1 MGIGACHAKTH
12 ARWAACSRLAKI
24 GRVSEAEDHED
35 TPKAAGPVYFT
46 PEGFAKL
53 KAEYESL
60 GGVERPRVVQ
70 GVADAA
76 AEGDRS
82 ENAEYIY
89 GKKRLR
95 EIDRRMRFLR
105 KILEAAMVIDPSIDR
120 GDTVYFGATVIL
132 ESESGEEFTYQLVGE
147 HETDAER
154 GRISYRSPIGTAL
167 LRKTEGDEISV
178 VTPGGKRRLTITGV
192 IYR

>member
-1 MGIGACHAKTH
+1 MSAT
-12 ARWAACSRLAKI
+12 RDDDES
-24 GRVSEAEDHED
+24 AE
-35 TPKAAGPVYFT
+35 KASGPVYTT
-46 PEGFAKL
+46 PEGYERMKR
-53 KAEYESL
+53 EYEQL
-60 GGVERPRVVQ
+60 GQVERPRVVQ
-70 GVADAA
+70 GVSDAA

-105 KILEAAMVIDPSIDR
+105 KILEASVVVDPTVDR
-120 GDTVYFGATVIL
+120 GDTVYFGATVVL
-132 ESESGEEFTYQLVGE
+132 ESESGESFTYQLVGE

-154 GRISYRSPIGTAL
+154 GRISYRSPIGAAL
-167 LRKTEGDEISV
+167 MRKSVDDEV
-178 VTPGGKRRLTITGV
+178 VVDTPGGRRRLAIVEV

>member
-1 MGIGACHAKTH
+1 M
-12 ARWAACSRLAKI
+12 
-24 GRVSEAEDHED
+24 SERDDGDEERDGDEQ
-35 TPKAAGPVYFT
+35 PKAPAGPMYMT
-46 PEGFAKL
+46 PDGFGKL
-53 KAEYESL
+53 KTEYEHL
-60 GGVERPRVVQ
+60 GSVERPKVCQ

-89 GKKRLR
+89 GKKKLR

-105 KILEAAMVIDPSIDR
+105 KVLEAAQVVDPKIDR
-120 GDTVYFGATVIL
+120 GDTVYFGATVVL
-132 ESESGEEFTYQLVGE
+132 EEDGGDAVTYQLVGE
-147 HETDAER
+147 HETDAAG

-167 LRKTEGDEISV
+167 LRKSVDDEV
-178 VTPGGKRRLTITGV
+178 VVDTPSGRRKLTIVEV

>member
-1 MGIGACHAKTH
+1 MTVQHDRDEHDDEEKKP
-12 ARWAACSRLAKI
+12 S
-24 GRVSEAEDHED
+24 
-35 TPKAAGPVYFT
+35 GPLYMT
-46 PEGFAKL
+46 PEGFEKL
-53 KAEYESL
+53 RAELEYL
-60 GGVERPRVVQ
+60 GTVERPRVVQ

-105 KILEAAMVIDPSIDR
+105 KILEAAQVIDPAIDR
-120 GDTVYFGATVIL
+120 GDTVFFGATVVL
-132 ESESGEEFTYQLVGE
+132 ESEQGERFRYQLVGE
-147 HETDAER
+147 HETDAAR
-154 GRISYRSPIGTAL
+154 GRISYRSPIGAAL
-167 LRKTEGDEISV
+167 LRKSVDDEV
-178 VTPGGKRRLTITGV
+178 VVDTPKGRKKLTIVEV

>member
-1 MGIGACHAKTH
+1 MTSPDDDDDDEK
-12 ARWAACSRLAKI
+12 K
-24 GRVSEAEDHED
+24 
-35 TPKAAGPVYFT
+35 PAGPVYTT

-53 KAEYESL
+53 KAEYEHL

-70 GVADAA
+70 GVSDAA

-89 GKKRLR
+89 GKRRLR

-105 KILEAAMVIDPSIDR
+105 KILEAATIIDPAIDR
-120 GDTVYFGATVIL
+120 GETIYFGATVEL
-132 ESESGEEFTYQLVGE
+132 ESDAGETFTYQLVGE

-154 GRISYRSPIGTAL
+154 GRISYRSPIGAAL
-167 LRKTEGDEISV
+167 LRKSVDDEVSV
-178 VTPGGKRRLTITGV
+178 ETPRGRRTLTVARVT
-192 IYR
+192 YR

>member
-1 MGIGACHAKTH
+1 MSA
-12 ARWAACSRLAKI
+12 S
-24 GRVSEAEDHED
+24 SEDDDEKK
-35 TPKAAGPVYFT
+35 PAGPVYTT
-46 PEGFAKL
+46 PEGFARL
-53 KAEYESL
+53 KNEYEHL

-70 GVADAA
+70 GVSDAA

-105 KILEAAMVIDPSIDR
+105 KILEAVMVVDPAVDR
-120 GDTVYFGATVIL
+120 GDTVFFGATVVL
-132 ESESGEEFTYQLVGE
+132 EDDAGETFTYQLVGE
-147 HETDAER
+147 HETDAQR
-154 GRISYRSPIGTAL
+154 GRISYRSPIGAAL
-167 LRKTEGDEISV
+167 LRKSVDDEV
-178 VTPGGKRRLTITGV
+178 VVDTPRGRRKLTIVEV

>member
-1 MGIGACHAKTH
+1 MRVAMSDEDDDEE
-12 ARWAACSRLAKI
+12 AR
-24 GRVSEAEDHED
+24 
-35 TPKAAGPVYFT
+35 PKGPTYMT
-46 PEGFAKL
+46 PEGFEKL
-53 KAEYESL
+53 RVEHEHL
-60 GGVERPRVVQ
+60 GTVERPRVVQ

-105 KILEAAMVIDPSIDR
+105 KILEAAVVVDPAVDR
-120 GDTVYFGATVIL
+120 GDTVYFGATVVL
-132 ESESGEEFTYQLVGE
+132 EDADGTRHTYQLVGE

-154 GRISYRSPIGTAL
+154 GRISYRSPIGAAL
-167 LRKTEGDEISV
+167 LRRSVDDEV
-178 VTPGGKRRLTITGV
+178 AVDTPRGRRRLAIV
-192 IYR
+192 EVLYR

>member
-1 MGIGACHAKTH
+1 MLAARLGIAN
-12 ARWAACSRLAKI
+12 I
-24 GRVSEAEDHED
+24 GRVNEAEDDED
-35 TPKAAGPVYFT
+35 TSSQSTPKAAGPVYTT
-46 PEGFAKL
+46 PEGYAKL
-53 KAEYESL
+53 KTEYEHL

-70 GVADAA
+70 GVTDAA

-105 KILEAAMVIDPSIDR
+105 KILEAAMIIDPAIDR
-120 GDTVYFGATVIL
+120 GDTIYFGATVIL
-132 ESESGEEFTYQLVGE
+132 ESESGEELTYQLVGE
-147 HETDAER
+147 HETDAEG

-178 VTPGGKRRLTITGV
+178 MTPGGRRRLTITSV
-192 IYR
+192 MYR

>member
-1 MGIGACHAKTH
+1 MYRRAVSELFY
-12 ARWAACSRLAKI
+12 WAACAQPTKI
-24 GRVSEAEDHED
+24 LSVGEAEDDED
-35 TPKAAGPVYFT
+35 SPKTRGPIYFT
-46 PEGFAKL
+46 PVGFAKL
-53 KAEYESL
+53 KAEYELL

-105 KILEAAMVIDPSIDR
+105 KVLEAAMVIDPAIDR
-120 GDTVYFGATVIL
+120 GETVFFGATIVL
-132 ESESGEEFTYQLVGE
+132 ESESGEVFTYQLVGE

-178 VTPGGKRRLTITGV
+178 MTPGGMRNLTIMRV
-192 IYR
+192 VYR

>member
-1 MGIGACHAKTH
+1 V
-12 ARWAACSRLAKI
+12 RLDQDDDEKQF
-24 GRVSEAEDHED
+24 
-35 TPKAAGPVYFT
+35 AGPLYMT
-46 PEGFAKL
+46 PEGYERL
-53 KAEYESL
+53 RAELEYL
-60 GGVERPRVVQ
+60 GSVERPRVVQ

-105 KILEAAMVIDPSIDR
+105 KVLEAAQVVDPKVDR
-120 GDTVYFGATVIL
+120 GDTVFFGATVVL
-132 ESESGEEFTYQLVGE
+132 ESDTGETFTYQLVGE
-147 HETDAER
+147 YETDASR
-154 GRISYRSPIGTAL
+154 GRISYRSPIGAAL
-167 LRKTEGDEISV
+167 LRKKVDDE
-178 VTPGGKRRLTITGV
+178 VTVDTPNGRKKLTIVEV